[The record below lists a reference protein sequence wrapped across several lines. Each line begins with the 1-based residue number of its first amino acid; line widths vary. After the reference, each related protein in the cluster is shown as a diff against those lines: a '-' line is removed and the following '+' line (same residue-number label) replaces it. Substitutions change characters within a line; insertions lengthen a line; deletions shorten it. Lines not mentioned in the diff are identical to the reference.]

1 MDVTQP
7 CGALRLG
14 SCRGG
19 SFLLR
24 PGPPPADVGGG
35 ARDAQAG
42 GESAP
47 PDPSGMEA
55 SGGVAH
61 PGPSGAESQ
70 GRAGG
75 PDPSGMGASCGV
87 AGAAGKGVPPP
98 PPSTA
103 IGESPTGPRGAR
115 RAPAGGMCSSP
126 DSERS
131 SPSPCRRTSAGRAG
145 SVSAVGGAT
154 PPPGAYTA
162 GGLASAPRGDCV
174 RGRVG
179 ALPASRPPPAANT
192 LGSAESSRAAPTE
205 PARRPSPAG
214 SPPLLRRWAPVFVG
228 AVPAPAVGRMC
239 LRMPP
244 RPMSPA
250 ESAGGEAGPGW
261 EASPM
266 MTPRYPYR
274 ALSLGPALRGL

>member
-19 SFLLR
+19 PFLLR
-24 PGPPPADVGGG
+24 PGPPPADAGGG

-75 PDPSGMGASCGV
+75 PDPSGMGTSCGV

-103 IGESPTGPRGAR
+103 MGESPTGPRGAR

-145 SVSAVGGAT
+145 SVPAVGGAT
-154 PPPGAYTA
+154 PPPGAYTT

-179 ALPASRPPPAANT
+179 ALPAS
-192 LGSAESSRAAPTE
+192 
-205 PARRPSPAG
+205 
-214 SPPLLRRWAPVFVG
+214 
-228 AVPAPAVGRMC
+228 
-239 LRMPP
+239 
-244 RPMSPA
+244 
-250 ESAGGEAGPGW
+250 
-261 EASPM
+261 
-266 MTPRYPYR
+266 
-274 ALSLGPALRGL
+274 

>member
-1 MDVTQP
+1 MTQP
-7 CGALRLG
+7 WGALRLG
-14 SCRGG
+14 SWRGG

-35 ARDAQAG
+35 ARGAQAG
-42 GESAP
+42 GESAL

-61 PGPSGAESQ
+61 PGPPGAEPQ

-75 PDPSGMGASCGV
+75 PDPSGMGTSCGV

-103 IGESPTGPRGAR
+103 MGESPTGPRGAR

-145 SVSAVGGAT
+145 SVPAVGGAT
-154 PPPGAYTA
+154 PSPGAYTA
-162 GGLASAPRGDCV
+162 GGPAPAPRGDCV

-179 ALPASRPPPAANT
+179 ALSASELPSAAKT
-192 LGSAESSRAAPTE
+192 SGSAESSRAAPTG
-205 PARRPSPAG
+205 PARRPSPAEP
-214 SPPLLRRWAPVFVG
+214 PPLLKR
-228 AVPAPAVGRMC
+228 
-239 LRMPP
+239 
-244 RPMSPA
+244 
-250 ESAGGEAGPGW
+250 
-261 EASPM
+261 
-266 MTPRYPYR
+266 
-274 ALSLGPALRGL
+274 

>member
-70 GRAGG
+70 GRARG

-87 AGAAGKGVPPP
+87 AGAAGKGVSPP

-103 IGESPTGPRGAR
+103 MGESPTGQRERGELQQEACTHRPTARGHRRPPVDERQQAEQAQCQPSAGRHHHPGHTPPGVRHRPHGATASGDESALSQPQNCHPQRKHQDPPSRHARHRPVQRADRRWRSPRPYSSGGHHSSWARSPRQPWAACVCGCHRDPCRQRCPRGAR
-115 RAPAGGMCSSP
+115 SAQGGK
-126 DSERS
+126 
-131 SPSPCRRTSAGRAG
+131 
-145 SVSAVGGAT
+145 
-154 PPPGAYTA
+154 PPQ
-162 GGLASAPRGDCV
+162 R
-174 RGRVG
+174 
-179 ALPASRPPPAANT
+179 
-192 LGSAESSRAAPTE
+192 
-205 PARRPSPAG
+205 
-214 SPPLLRRWAPVFVG
+214 
-228 AVPAPAVGRMC
+228 
-239 LRMPP
+239 
-244 RPMSPA
+244 
-250 ESAGGEAGPGW
+250 
-261 EASPM
+261 
-266 MTPRYPYR
+266 
-274 ALSLGPALRGL
+274 